1 MTRCSSLFTG
11 WKVISSQQVC
21 DRSQRKSI
29 LDLSQNCLWL
39 NKVYF
44 SLWFSFS
51 VIVQYSTSRNAEL
64 LCDYLWKSMILWW
77 LFITLG
83 ARGVSLPHFFS
94 SMQHRKE
101 FGHRPLTRWRK
112 HWLPF
117 VVWGQLLRDT
127 GRIFERFNFTKYC
140 TYLIV
145 GSDL

>member
-44 SLWFSFS
+44 SLWSSFS
-51 VIVQYSTSRNAEL
+51 VIVLVRMQNCCVIICGKVWFCDGCL
-64 LCDYLWKSMILWW
+64 LPWA
-77 LFITLG
+77 LG
-83 ARGVSLPHFFS
+83 ASLSLPHFFS